1 MQAID
6 RQELI
11 KLRTR
16 LDELIARSGEQPD
29 PFRVVEIHDQ
39 VIKFTKSIFAG
50 EPRIDVVQ
58 DPEFGNLSFAVTVK
72 AHGTVDELVRQSDR
86 WHRGIRSVAQE
97 LSIHYAL
104 SLIPL
109 DDSE

>member
-29 PFRVVEIHDQ
+29 PFRVVEIHDK
-39 VIKFTKSIFAG
+39 VIEFTKSIFAG

-58 DPEFGNLSFAVTVK
+58 DPEFGNSMFVVRIEAR
-72 AHGTVDELVRQSDR
+72 GDVDELARLSSL
-86 WHRGIRSVAQE
+86 WHHGLHNAAQE
-97 LSIHYAL
+97 LAIHYCL
-104 SLIPL
+104 LLIPT
-109 DDSE
+109 DES